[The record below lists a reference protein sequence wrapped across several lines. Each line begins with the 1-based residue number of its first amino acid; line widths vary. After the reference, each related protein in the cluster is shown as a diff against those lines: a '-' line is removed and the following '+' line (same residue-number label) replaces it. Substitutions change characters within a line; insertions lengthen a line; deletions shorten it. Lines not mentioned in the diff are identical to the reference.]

1 MEYKNIKNSNF
12 VFCEIQNWQTKI
24 NAITTWMVD
33 KTDVIEREFGVYKF
47 VEDNYPKYAIWT
59 DIFDFS
65 QDGIIHKS
73 IIDWLLGN

>member
-1 MEYKNIKNSNF
+1 
-12 VFCEIQNWQTKI
+12 
-24 NAITTWMVD
+24 MVD

-59 DIFDFS
+59 DTFDFS

>member
-1 MEYKNIKNSNF
+1 
-12 VFCEIQNWQTKI
+12 
-24 NAITTWMVD
+24 MVD

-47 VEDNYPKYAIWT
+47 VEDNYPKYVIWT
-59 DIFDFS
+59 DTFDFS